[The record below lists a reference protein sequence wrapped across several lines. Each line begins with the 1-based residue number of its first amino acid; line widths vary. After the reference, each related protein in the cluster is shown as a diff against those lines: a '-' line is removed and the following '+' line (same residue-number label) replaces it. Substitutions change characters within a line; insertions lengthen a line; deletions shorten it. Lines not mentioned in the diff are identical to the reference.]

1 MNADAPDRTPADTPH
16 GTLDGTPD
24 RSSTPF
30 SRLGGRDAVARLVEA
45 FYDRIEADPELR
57 PVFPAELGPG
67 REKQQAFLEQWLGGE
82 PRYER
87 AHGPP
92 ALRRRHRR
100 FAITERAAERWLA
113 HFAAALAAC
122 EVDLDLAAEILAAL
136 RPVAL
141 RMVNTTEVEGTQ
153 PEGAR

>member
-1 MNADAPDRTPADTPH
+1 MAADALDRTP
-16 GTLDGTPD
+16 D
-24 RSSTPF
+24 RGVTPF
-30 SRLGGRDAVARLVEA
+30 ARLGGRDAIARLVEA

-57 PVFPAELGPG
+57 PVFPADLGPG
-67 REKQQAFLEQWLGGE
+67 REKQKAFLEQWLGGE

-92 ALRRRHRR
+92 ALRRRHLP

-122 EVDLDLAAEILAAL
+122 EAEPDLAAEILAAL

-141 RMVNTTEVEGTQ
+141 RIVNTSEVEGTR
-153 PEGAR
+153 PERAR

>member
-1 MNADAPDRTPADTPH
+1 MGADVPDRTPADT
-16 GTLDGTPD
+16 LDGTPD
-24 RSSTPF
+24 RRRTPF
-30 SRLGGRDAVARLVEA
+30 ARLGGRESVARLVDA
-45 FYDRIEADPELR
+45 FYDRIEADAELR
-57 PVFPAELGPG
+57 PVFPADLGPG
-67 REKQQAFLEQWLGGE
+67 REKQKAFLEQWLGGE

-92 ALRRRHRR
+92 ALRRRHLP

-113 HFAAALAAC
+113 HFAATLAAC

-141 RMVNTTEVEGTQ
+141 RMVNTAEVKGTQ
-153 PEGAR
+153 PEA